1 MQNRAGRR
9 ILGLT
14 WRFPSVVVRGE
25 IGWRKLKF
33 DRHSM
38 ALQYLGRLR
47 GMGAEKWPR
56 IVGEAL
62 NEVRDTRTWADY
74 VSALITKYNLRETWE
89 HNKWGGG
96 GGEILEKTGC

>member
-1 MQNRAGRR
+1 MWACSSKADEDKLEKMQNRAGRR

-33 DRHSM
+33 ERHSM

-47 GMGAEKWPR
+47 GMGA
-56 IVGEAL
+56 
-62 NEVRDTRTWADY
+62 
-74 VSALITKYNLRETWE
+74 
-89 HNKWGGG
+89 
-96 GGEILEKTGC
+96 

>member
-1 MQNRAGRR
+1 MQNRAGQR

-47 GMGAEKWPR
+47 G
-56 IVGEAL
+56 
-62 NEVRDTRTWADY
+62 
-74 VSALITKYNLRETWE
+74 
-89 HNKWGGG
+89 WGRRGG
-96 GGEILEKTGC
+96 QELLGKH